1 MQNLILLGP
10 PGAGKG
16 TQGKRLAE
24 RLAVP
29 TISTGDILRQAVK
42 AGSELGLK
50 AKGFMD
56 GGQLVPDDLVLSM
69 VEARLRSPDTSS
81 GFILDGFPRTIPQA
95 KGLQSM
101 LARHG
106 WSLTRVV
113 DLDVDADVVVERN
126 TGRWVCPK
134 DGTVYQIRSAPPKR
148 AGLCDLCG
156 TALIQRSDDQEPQ
169 IRARLREFN
178 EKTGPLRA
186 FYGEQGLLLRIDAVH
201 TPDEVERE
209 IATGLGLT

>member
-16 TQGKRLAE
+16 TQGKRLAV
-24 RLAVP
+24 RLGVP
-29 TISTGDILRQAVK
+29 NISTGDILRQAVK

-69 VEARLRSPDTSS
+69 VEVRLGNPDTKA

-95 KGLQSM
+95 QALQSM

-113 DLDVDADVVVERN
+113 DLDVDANVVVERN

-134 DGTVYQIRSAPPKR
+134 DGTVYQVRSAPPKR
-148 AGLCDLCG
+148 AGFCDLCG
-156 TALIQRSDDQEPQ
+156 AALVQRTDDQEPQ

-186 FYGEQGLLLRIDAVH
+186 FYGQLGLLLPIDASRS
-201 TPDEVERE
+201 PDDVERE
-209 IATGLGLT
+209 IAAGLGLT

>member
-24 RLAVP
+24 QLGIP
-29 TISTGDILRQAVK
+29 QISTGDILRQAVK
-42 AGSELGLK
+42 AGNELGLK

-56 GGQLVPDDLVLSM
+56 GGQLVPDELVLSM
-69 VEARLRSPDTSS
+69 VEARLRSPDTER

-95 KGLQSM
+95 QALQSM

-106 WSLTRVV
+106 WSPTRVV
-113 DLDVDADVVVERN
+113 DLDVDANVVVERN

-134 DGTVYQIRSAPPKR
+134 DGTVYQVRSAPPKQ
-148 AGLCDLCG
+148 AGFCDLCG
-156 TALIQRSDDQEPQ
+156 AALIQRTDDQEPQ

-186 FYGEQGLLLRIDAVH
+186 FYGDQGFLLRIDAAR
-201 TPDEVERE
+201 TP
-209 IATGLGLT
+209 

>member
-1 MQNLILLGP
+1 MLNLILLGP

-24 RLAVP
+24 RLSIP
-29 TISTGDILRQAVK
+29 QISTGDILRQAVK

-69 VEARLRSPDTSS
+69 VEARLRNADTTA

-95 KGLQSM
+95 QALQSM

-106 WSLTRVV
+106 WKLTRVIDLNV
-113 DLDVDADVVVERN
+113 DEDTVVERN

-134 DGTVYQIRSAPPKR
+134 DGTVYQVRSAPPKR
-148 AGLCDLCG
+148 AGFCDLCG
-156 TALIQRSDDQEPQ
+156 TALIQRTDDQEPQ

-186 FYGEQGLLLRIDAVH
+186 FYGEQGMLLAIDAAH
-201 TPDEVERE
+201 PPNEVQRE
-209 IATGLGLT
+209 IAAGLGLA

>member
-24 RLAVP
+24 QLGVP
-29 TISTGDILRQAVK
+29 PISTGDILRQAVK
-42 AGSELGLK
+42 AGNELGLK

-56 GGQLVPDDLVLSM
+56 SGQLVPDELVLSM
-69 VEARLRSPDTSS
+69 VEARLRSPDTEG

-95 KGLQSM
+95 QALQSM

-106 WSLTRVV
+106 WSLTRVIDLNV
-113 DLDVDADVVVERN
+113 DEDVVVERN

-134 DGTVYQIRSAPPKR
+134 DGTVYQVRSAPPKR
-148 AGLCDLCG
+148 SGFCDLCG
-156 TALIQRSDDQEPQ
+156 TALIQRTDDQEPQ
-169 IRARLREFN
+169 IRERLREFN
-178 EKTGPLRA
+178 AKTGPLRA
-186 FYGEQGLLLRIDAVH
+186 YYGDQGLLLRIDASR
-201 TPDEVERE
+201 TPDEVQRE
-209 IATGLGLT
+209 IVVGLGLT

>member
-24 RLAVP
+24 QLGVP
-29 TISTGDILRQAVK
+29 QISTGDILRQAVK
-42 AGSELGLK
+42 AGNELGLK

-56 GGQLVPDDLVLSM
+56 GGQLVPDELVLSM
-69 VEARLRSPDTSS
+69 VEARLRSPDTEG

-95 KGLQSM
+95 QALQSM

-106 WSLTRVV
+106 WSLTRVIDLNV
-113 DLDVDADVVVERN
+113 DEDVVVERN

-134 DGTVYQIRSAPPKR
+134 DGTVYQVRSAAPKR
-148 AGLCDLCG
+148 SGFCDLCG
-156 TALIQRSDDQEPQ
+156 TALIQRTDDQEPQ
-169 IRARLREFN
+169 IRERLREFN
-178 EKTGPLRA
+178 AKTGPLRA
-186 FYGEQGLLLRIDAVH
+186 YYGDQGLLLRIDGSR
-201 TPDEVERE
+201 TPDEVQGE
-209 IATGLGLT
+209 IVVGLGLT